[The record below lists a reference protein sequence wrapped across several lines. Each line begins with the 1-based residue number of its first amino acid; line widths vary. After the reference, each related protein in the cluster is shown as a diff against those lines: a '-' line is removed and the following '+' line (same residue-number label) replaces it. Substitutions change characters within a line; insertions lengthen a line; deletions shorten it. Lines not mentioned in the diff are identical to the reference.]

1 MHFWSLLL
9 FISLF
14 IVCYTY
20 VGYGILLYILVK
32 LKELLFGKRTAAAG
46 EPPVTLLVA
55 AYNEADFIAAKIAN
69 TLALDYPA
77 EKLEIIFI
85 TDGSTDA
92 TPAIVAQYPRIRLL
106 HDAQRNG
113 KSAAIHRAMA
123 YVSHPITVFCDA
135 NTLLNAGAIRKLAA
149 HFSDNRVGAVAGEK
163 KVLSTAGSG
172 AEGAGE
178 GLYWK
183 YESRLKQWDASLYSV
198 MGAAGEL
205 FAVRTELYEPIPS
218 HCILDDFIISFR
230 INMRGFTVMY
240 EPEAF
245 ATETASASLADEY
258 KRKIRISAGG
268 FQSILML
275 LPLLNPFRYPKITFQ
290 YISHR
295 VLRWTLAPLCLLLAL
310 LSNIVLVAGG
320 AGAFFTGLLAA
331 QLLFYGAAF
340 CGYLLARRNVKV
352 KYLYVPFYFVFM
364 NWAVFHGFFR
374 FLGKRQSG
382 AWERSQR
389 SLPAAGV

>member
-1 MHFWSLLL
+1 MYFWSLLL

-20 VGYGILLYILVK
+20 AGYGVLLYILVK
-32 LKELLFGKRTAAAG
+32 LKELLFGKRPAPAG
-46 EPPVTLLVA
+46 EPPVTLLIA
-55 AYNEADFIAAKIAN
+55 AYNEADFIAAKVAN
-69 TLALDYPA
+69 TLALDYPE
-77 EKLEIIFI
+77 EKLEIIFV

-92 TPAIVAQYPRIRLL
+92 TPAILAQHSRIRLL
-106 HDAQRNG
+106 HDAQRSG
-113 KSAAIHRAMA
+113 KSAAINRAMA
-123 YVSHPITVFCDA
+123 YVSHPVTVFCDA
-135 NTLLNAGAIRKLAA
+135 NTLLNPGAIRKLAA
-149 HFSDNRVGAVAGEK
+149 HFSDAQVGAVAGEK
-163 KVLSTAGSG
+163 KVMATADSG

-183 YESRLKQWDASLYSV
+183 YESKLKQWDASLYSV

-230 INMRGFTVMY
+230 INMRGYTVMY
-240 EPEAF
+240 EPGAF

-258 KRKIRISAGG
+258 KRKVRISAGG
-268 FQSILML
+268 FQSIGML
-275 LPLLNPFRYPKITFQ
+275 LPLLNPFRFPKITFQ

-310 LSNIVLVAGG
+310 LANIVLVVQG
-320 AGAFFTGLLAA
+320 AGTFFTGLLAA

-340 CGYLLARRNVKV
+340 SGYLLARKNVKV

-374 FLGKRQSG
+374 FLGKKQS
-382 AWERSQR
+382 AVWERSQR
-389 SLPAAGV
+389 RLSTPGV